1 MQPTSTNITRRR
13 FLATTALAAG
23 ATVLPHRSALAQT
36 KAKFTRYNV
45 MSVGGKRALASY
57 AKGVEA
63 MLKLPADDPHNWFR
77 NAFIHIMDC
86 PHGNWWF
93 YVWHRGYVGYFEE
106 TIRQLSG
113 DEEFAMPYWDWTTLP
128 QIPDGL
134 FDSVLTPRSAAFEPY
149 TGDLGRFTAFIN
161 PALSAYWKSLNPA
174 QLNQLKI
181 RGYGSFDLLWN
192 DVTGAGV
199 SGNMAYAIT
208 CGSRYLTR
216 ENPKLDE
223 KTAYNVSPFVVYAGL
238 LPTDFYNP
246 EVNLSFTSAKTPSH
260 NTAPAQG
267 AFSVLENLPHNKVHN
282 FIGGVGNVDPGPYG
296 NMTNNLSPVDPVFFL
311 HHSNMDRLWDV
322 WTRKQKRLNLPYL
335 PAGKDLDTLSKDPFL
350 FFVDINGK
358 PILDGKAADYLTTER
373 FGYDYEPGFGEDI
386 VKPRSALALAAKPPA
401 ALLKG
406 NVKGNAGSLSIPA
419 AAIRNHLAATAGQAL
434 IAAITLP
441 HPNTDS
447 GAGREFDVIVG
458 APDDVQQV
466 NADSPY
472 YAGTIAFFGHMAHM
486 DGHAMDVSVAVP
498 LPKSPEAFARALA
511 AEAAPLSIRVVPSH
525 GAREK
530 APALKSLSLRAL

>member
-1 MQPTSTNITRRR
+1 MQHTITNITRRR

-23 ATVLPHRSALAQT
+23 AAVLPYRTALAQT

-134 FDSVLTPRSAAFEPY
+134 FDSVLTPRDAAFEPY
-149 TGDLGRFTAFIN
+149 TGDLGRFTTFIK
-161 PALSAYWKSLNPA
+161 PVLSAYWNTLNPA
-174 QLNQLKI
+174 QLGQLKI
-181 RGYGSFDLLWN
+181 RGYSSFDLLWN

-199 SGNMAYAIT
+199 SANMSYAIT

-223 KTAYNVSPFVVYAGL
+223 KTAVNVSPFMVYAGL

-260 NTAPAQG
+260 NTAPARG
-267 AFSVLENLPHNKVHN
+267 AFSTLEAFPHNKVHN

-322 WTRKQKRLNLPYL
+322 WTRKQKSLNLPYL
-335 PAGKDLDTLSKDPFL
+335 PVGNDLDTLSKDPFL
-350 FFVDINGK
+350 FFVDAKGNH
-358 PILDGKAADYLTTER
+358 ILDGKAADYLSTER

-386 VKPRSALALAAKPPA
+386 VKPPGPAVAAKPSP

-406 NVKGNAGSLSIPA
+406 NIKGNAGSLSVPA
-419 AAIRNHLAATAGQAL
+419 EAIRNHLSATTGAAL

-447 GAGREFDVIVG
+447 AAGREFDVLVG
-458 APDDVQQV
+458 APEDVQQV

-486 DGHAMDVSVAVP
+486 GEHPMDVSVAVP

-511 AEAAPLSIRVVPSH
+511 AEPAPLSIRVVPSH
-525 GAREK
+525 GPRDK
-530 APALKSLSLRAL
+530 APAVKKLSLRAL